1 MHQII
6 TSGNMTMTSREIAD
20 LVESR
25 HDSVKRTIERLAQ
38 SCVISQPPLVDGGK
52 AANGTIEKVYVFAGD
67 QGKRDSIIV
76 VAQLSPEFTARLVDR
91 WSELESKITHLP
103 MNPAQMSRMQ
113 LLQLAMQA
121 EEERLQLEHQVDELK
136 PRAAV
141 AERISLSFGSL
152 SLTDAAKS
160 LGMQPQK
167 QFIPWLSAHR
177 WIYKRAGGSHWI
189 AYQDKIQQGLLEHKT
204 ETRTMADG
212 SDKIVEQVK
221 VTGKG
226 LTRLADI
233 FNVAAEFGF
242 DQAA

>member
-1 MHQII
+1 MHQLI
-6 TSGNMTMTSREIAD
+6 TSGNMTMTSREIAE

-38 SCVISQPPLVDGGK
+38 SGVISQPPLVDGGK
-52 AANGTIEKVYVFAGD
+52 AANGTIEKVYVFTGE

-76 VAQLSPEFTARLVDR
+76 VAQLSPQFTARLVDR
-91 WSELESKITHLP
+91 WSELESKITQLP

-141 AERISLSFGSL
+141 ADRLDVAEGR
-152 SLTDAAKS
+152 LTIRDAAKA
-160 LGMQPQK
+160 LKMQQTK
-167 QFIPWLSAHR
+167 FVNWLLINNWMYRDGKGKLRGYANKTPKY
-177 WIYKRAGGSHWI
+177 I
-189 AYQDKIQQGLLEHKT
+189 EHKIT
-204 ETRTMADG
+204 PIPTDDDAD
-212 SDKIVEQVK
+212 K
-221 VTGKG
+221 VSMQAMITPAG

-233 FNVAAEFGF
+233 FNVEADLDYA
-242 DQAA
+242 